1 MSNSASIDRSTVA
14 KDWHARGFSCGIW
27 IDHAGR
33 EWSCHPHETDE
44 LFMMMSGELEL
55 EMEGQSIQPS
65 VGEEIRIPAGVSHI
79 IRNVRGKTARWLYGQ
94 RREPITSTQ
103 TPDASQKLSFRSEV
117 KETRRALKREPALEV
132 PKGT

>member
-1 MSNSASIDRSTVA
+1 MATNYPIDRSNVA
-14 KDWHARGFSCGIW
+14 NDWHARGFSCGLW

-33 EWSCHPHETDE
+33 EWSCHSRQTDE

-65 VGEEIRIPAGVSHI
+65 AGEEIRIPAGVPHI

-94 RREPITSTQ
+94 RQEAIDSTQ
-103 TPDASQKLSFRSEV
+103 TPHSFQEV
-117 KETRRALKREPALEV
+117 SYGPEVNRKREKIRREPVLGVSKEA
-132 PKGT
+132 